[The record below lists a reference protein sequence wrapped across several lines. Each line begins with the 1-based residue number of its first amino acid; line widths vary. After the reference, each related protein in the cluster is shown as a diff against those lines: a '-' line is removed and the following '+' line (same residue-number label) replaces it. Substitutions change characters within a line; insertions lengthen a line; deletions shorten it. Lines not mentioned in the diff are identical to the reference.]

1 MELIAAADKNWGI
14 GREGGLLCHL
24 PGDLKYFK
32 EMTTGRTVVMGRKTL
47 DSLPGGRPLPRRRNI
62 VLTRDPSFAREG
74 CEVAHDLPEL
84 FSLLAG
90 QDAGGNAGGEPVMV
104 IGGAAVY
111 EQLLP
116 YCDSCLITKL
126 EAAFA
131 ADTFIRN
138 LDAEADFRLA
148 WQSEPQT
155 ENGVTY
161 RFTRYE
167 RIR

>member
-1 MELIAAADKNWGI
+1 MELITAADKNWGI

-62 VLTRDPSFAREG
+62 VLTRDLSFAREG

-90 QDAGGNAGGEPVMV
+90 QGAGGNAGSEPVMV

-138 LDAEADFRLA
+138 LDAEADFRLI

>member
-24 PGDLKYFK
+24 PGEMKYFK

-84 FSLLAG
+84 FFLLAG
-90 QDAGGNAGGEPVMV
+90 QGAGGNAGGEPVMV

-138 LDAEADFRLA
+138 LDAEADFRLT

>member
-14 GREGGLLCHL
+14 GRDGGLLCHL

-62 VLTRDPSFAREG
+62 VLTRDLSFAREG

-84 FSLLAG
+84 FFLLAG
-90 QDAGGNAGGEPVMV
+90 RDAGGNAGGEPVMV

>member
-14 GREGGLLCHL
+14 GRDGGLLCHL

-62 VLTRDPSFAREG
+62 VLTRDLSFAREG

-84 FSLLAG
+84 FFLLAG

-138 LDAEADFRLA
+138 LDAEADLRL
-148 WQSEPQT
+148 
-155 ENGVTY
+155 
-161 RFTRYE
+161 
-167 RIR
+167 I